1 MSWFKNLKIFY
12 KIMLIL
18 VVYVVALGIN
28 TTIGVNSLLS
38 TQEHLVKLEQK
49 IYDSVRL
56 ATVNDTLLKRA
67 DELLTQAVSFS
78 EDDLKLQGIE
88 SIVQL
93 TENLEQLKQL
103 DTERLAELE
112 NIDSNVKKYQA
123 IAVPLVE
130 SMLSDEADFSVLQGQ
145 IKAKAALFETTNK
158 ALTNYQK
165 IINDEFKVTIGKAV
179 ASGEDALYSS
189 SAISAIF
196 FVVLA
201 LFITYIASAIS
212 STANQLSSSLKE
224 LAEGEGELSQR
235 IPVNGSDELGSTAS
249 NFNNF
254 MDKLS
259 RIVQNIMNV
268 SNPLVETAN
277 DLDSNTQLVRGVTDQ
292 LGIKAREA
300 KDAMDEITQSIAEI
314 STSASAAS
322 VAMQDTEERTNKG
335 LEIVT
340 TTISNSKDLNSQIIN
355 AAELVERLAKD
366 TENVANILDVI
377 SSIAEQT
384 NLLALNA
391 AIEAARAGEQG
402 RGFAVVADEV
412 RALASK
418 SGDATTEIRNVL
430 NRLEDAAA
438 STVSAMQSAK
448 GQSEMSEKCA
458 VETGDYL
465 QQIKNQVE
473 QVNGMNMTI
482 AAATEEQ
489 TMVVASVSD
498 IITAMVDS
506 VESTEV
512 SFGELAVLAHQLLGA
527 SDSLKDSTNQFK
539 L

>member
-1 MSWFKNLKIFY
+1 
-12 KIMLIL
+12 MLIL
-18 VVYVVALGIN
+18 GVYIVALVIN
-28 TTIGVNSLLS
+28 TSIGISSLLS
-38 TQEHLVKLEQK
+38 TQEHLIKLEQK

-56 ATVNDTLLKRA
+56 ATVNEPLLKRA

-78 EDDLKLQGIE
+78 EEDLKLQGIE
-88 SIVQL
+88 SISQL
-93 TENLEQLKQL
+93 VANLQKLEQL
-103 DTERLAELE
+103 DTERQAELE
-112 NIDSNVKKYQA
+112 TIKNNVKEYQT

-130 SMLSDEADFSVLQGQ
+130 AMLSDEADFSLLEGK
-145 IKAKAALFETTNK
+145 IKAKANLFEVTNN
-158 ALTNYQK
+158 ALTDYQET
-165 IINDEFKVTIGKAV
+165 ISQEFKVTIGKAV
-179 ASGEDALYSS
+179 SSGESALYST

-196 FVVLA
+196 LVVLA

-224 LAEGEGELSQR
+224 LSDGEGELSKR
-235 IPVNGSDELGSTAS
+235 ILVNSRDELGSTAF

-259 RIVQNIMNV
+259 GIVRNVMSV
-268 SNPLVETAN
+268 SNPLLETAN
-277 DLDSNTQLVRGVTDQ
+277 DLDTNSKQVRNVTNQ

-300 KDAMDEITQSIAEI
+300 KEAMDEITQSISEI
-314 STSASAAS
+314 SASASAAS
-322 VAMQDTEERTNKG
+322 VAMQDTEDRTNKG
-335 LEIVT
+335 LEIVN

-355 AAELVERLAKD
+355 AAELVGLLAKD
-366 TENVANILDVI
+366 TENVAKILDVI

-418 SGDATTEIRNVL
+418 TGDATTEIRNVL
-430 NRLEDAAA
+430 NRLEEAAV
-438 STVSAMQSAK
+438 STVGAMESATDQAK
-448 GQSEMSEKCA
+448 MSEDCA

-465 QQIKNQVE
+465 GQIKNQVE
-473 QVNGMNMTI
+473 QVNGMSMTI

-489 TMVVASVSD
+489 TMVVGNVSE
-498 IITAMVDS
+498 IIAAMVES

-512 SFGELAVLAHQLLGA
+512 SFGELAELANKLLSA
-527 SDSLKDSTNQFK
+527 SDSLKGSTSQFK

>member
-18 VVYVVALGIN
+18 GVYVIALAIN

-38 TQEHLVKLEQK
+38 TQDHLIKLEQK

-78 EDDLKLQGIE
+78 EDELKLQGIE
-88 SIVQL
+88 SINQL
-93 TENLEQLKQL
+93 VKNLKQLKQI
-103 DTERLAELE
+103 DTERLIELE
-112 NIDSNVKKYQA
+112 DIDSNVKKYQA
-123 IAVPLVE
+123 ISVPLVE
-130 SMLSDEADFSVLQGQ
+130 AMLSDEADFSVLQSK
-145 IKAKAALFETTNK
+145 IKTKAELFKATNQ
-158 ALTNYQK
+158 ALTHYQE
-165 IINDEFKVTIGKAV
+165 IISNEFKVTVGKAV
-179 ASGEDALYSS
+179 ASGEDALYTS

-196 FVVLA
+196 FVILA

-212 STANQLSSSLKE
+212 STANQLNGSLKE
-224 LAEGEGELSQR
+224 LSEGEGELSQR
-235 IPVNGSDELGSTAS
+235 IPINGRDELGSAAS

-254 MDKLS
+254 MDKLGG
-259 RIVQNIMNV
+259 IVRSIMNV
-268 SNPLVETAN
+268 SNPLLETAN
-277 DLDSNTQLVRGVTDQ
+277 DLDSNTQQVRNVTEQ
-292 LGIKAREA
+292 LGVKAREA
-300 KDAMDEITQSIAEI
+300 KQAMDEITQSISEI
-314 STSASAAS
+314 STSASDAS
-322 VAMQDTEERTNKG
+322 VAMQDTEDRTNKG

-340 TTISNSKDLNSQIIN
+340 TTISNSKDLNTQIIN

-377 SSIAEQT
+377 STIAEQT

-418 SGDATTEIRNVL
+418 TGDATTEIRNVL
-430 NRLEDAAA
+430 NRLEEAAV
-438 STVSAMQSAK
+438 STVGAMQSAK
-448 GQSEMSEKCA
+448 GQSEMSENCA
-458 VETGDYL
+458 IETGDYL
-465 QQIKNQVE
+465 EQIKNQVE

-489 TMVVASVSD
+489 TMVVASVSE
-498 IITAMVDS
+498 IITAMVES

-512 SFGELAVLAHQLLGA
+512 SFGELTVLANKLLSA
-527 SDSLKDSTNQFK
+527 SDSLKGSTSQFK

>member
-18 VVYVVALGIN
+18 GVYVVALAIN
-28 TTIGVNSLLS
+28 TTIGVSSLLS
-38 TQEHLVKLEQK
+38 TQGHLVKLEQK
-49 IYDSVRL
+49 IYDSVIL

-88 SIVQL
+88 SINQL
-93 TENLEQLKQL
+93 TKNLQQLEKL
-103 DTERLAELE
+103 DTERLTELKD
-112 NIDSNVKKYQA
+112 IDSNVKKYQA

-130 SMLSDEADFSVLQGQ
+130 AMLSDEADFSALQGQ
-145 IKAKAALFETTNK
+145 IKAKAELFEATNK
-158 ALTNYQK
+158 ALTHYQQIVNK
-165 IINDEFKVTIGKAV
+165 EFKVTIGKAV
-179 ASGEDALYSS
+179 ASGEDALYTS
-189 SAISAIF
+189 SAISAVF

-212 STANQLSSSLKE
+212 STANQLSGSLKE
-224 LAEGEGELSQR
+224 LSEGEGELSQR
-235 IPVNGSDELGSTAS
+235 IPVNGRDELGSTAS
-249 NFNNF
+249 NFNSF

-259 RIVQNIMNV
+259 SIVRSIMNV
-268 SNPLVETAN
+268 SNPLLETAN
-277 DLDSNTQLVRGVTDQ
+277 DLDSNTQQVRSVTDQ
-292 LGIKAREA
+292 LGVKAREA
-300 KDAMDEITQSIAEI
+300 KQAMDEITQSISEI
-314 STSASAAS
+314 STSASDAS
-322 VAMQDTEERTNKG
+322 VAMQDTEDRTNKG

-340 TTISNSKDLNSQIIN
+340 TTIANSKDLNSQIIN

-377 SSIAEQT
+377 STIAEQT

-418 SGDATTEIRNVL
+418 TGDATTEIRNVL
-430 NRLEDAAA
+430 NRLEEAAV
-438 STVSAMQSAK
+438 STVNAMESAK
-448 GQSEMSEKCA
+448 GQSEMSENCA

-465 QQIKNQVE
+465 EQIKQQVE

-489 TMVVASVSD
+489 TMVVSNVSE
-498 IITAMVDS
+498 IITAMVES

-512 SFGELAVLAHQLLGA
+512 SFSELAVLANKLLSA
-527 SDSLKDSTNQFK
+527 SDSLKESTSQFK

>member
-1 MSWFKNLKIFY
+1 MSWFKNLKVFY

-18 VVYVVALGIN
+18 GVYIVALVIN
-28 TTIGVNSLLS
+28 TSIGISSLLS
-38 TQEHLVKLEQK
+38 TQEHLIKLEQK

-56 ATVNDTLLKRA
+56 ATVNEPLLKRA

-78 EDDLKLQGIE
+78 EEDLKLQGIE
-88 SIVQL
+88 SISQL
-93 TENLEQLKQL
+93 VANLQKLEQL
-103 DTERLAELE
+103 DTERQAELE
-112 NIDSNVKKYQA
+112 TIKNNVKEYQT

-130 SMLSDEADFSVLQGQ
+130 AMLSDEADFSLLEGK
-145 IKAKAALFETTNK
+145 IKAKANLFEVTNN
-158 ALTNYQK
+158 ALTDYQET
-165 IINDEFKVTIGKAV
+165 ISQEFKVTIGKAV
-179 ASGEDALYSS
+179 SSGESALYST

-196 FVVLA
+196 LVVLA

-224 LAEGEGELSQR
+224 LSDGEGELSKR
-235 IPVNGSDELGSTAS
+235 ILVNSRDELGSTAF

-259 RIVQNIMNV
+259 GIVRNVMSV
-268 SNPLVETAN
+268 SNPLLETAN
-277 DLDSNTQLVRGVTDQ
+277 DLDTNSKQVRNVTNQ

-300 KDAMDEITQSIAEI
+300 KEAMDEITQSISEI
-314 STSASAAS
+314 SASASAAS
-322 VAMQDTEERTNKG
+322 VAMQDTEDRTNKG
-335 LEIVT
+335 LEIVN

-355 AAELVERLAKD
+355 AAELVGLLAKD
-366 TENVANILDVI
+366 TENVAKILDVI

-418 SGDATTEIRNVL
+418 TGDATTEIRNVL
-430 NRLEDAAA
+430 NRLEEAAV
-438 STVSAMQSAK
+438 STVGAMESATDQAK
-448 GQSEMSEKCA
+448 MSEDCA

-465 QQIKNQVE
+465 GQIKNQVE
-473 QVNGMNMTI
+473 QVNGMSMTI

-489 TMVVASVSD
+489 TMVVGNVSE
-498 IITAMVDS
+498 IIAAMVES

-512 SFGELAVLAHQLLGA
+512 SFGELAELANKLLSA
-527 SDSLKDSTNQFK
+527 SDSLKGSTSQFK

>member
-18 VVYVVALGIN
+18 VVYVVALAIN
-28 TTIGVNSLLS
+28 TSIGISSLLS
-38 TQEHLVKLEQK
+38 TQQHLVKLEQK

-56 ATVNDTLLKRA
+56 ATVNETLLKRA

-88 SIVQL
+88 NISQL
-93 TENLEQLKQL
+93 AENLTQLKQL
-103 DTERLAELE
+103 DTERLAELDT
-112 NIDSNVKKYQA
+112 IDSNVKKYQA
-123 IAVPLVE
+123 IAVPLVDA
-130 SMLSDEADFSVLQGQ
+130 MLSDDADFSVLQEQ
-145 IKAKAALFETTNK
+145 IKSKAALFEATNK
-158 ALTNYQK
+158 ALTHYQT
-165 IINDEFKVTIGKAV
+165 IIDEEFKATVGKAV
-179 ASGEDALYSS
+179 ASGEDALYTS
-189 SAISAIF
+189 SAISATF
-196 FVVLA
+196 FVILA
-201 LFITYIASAIS
+201 ILITYIATAIS
-212 STANQLSSSLKE
+212 STANQLNNSLKE
-224 LAEGEGELSQR
+224 LSEGEGELSKR
-235 IPVNGSDELGSTAS
+235 IPINGSDELGSTAS
-249 NFNNF
+249 NFNKF

-259 RIVQNIMNV
+259 DIVRSTMNV
-268 SNPLVETAN
+268 STPLLETAN
-277 DLDSNTQLVRGVTDQ
+277 DLDSNTQVVRGVTDQ
-292 LGIKAREA
+292 LGTKAREA
-300 KDAMDEITQSIAEI
+300 KEAMDEITQSITEI
-314 STSASAAS
+314 STSASDAS

-340 TTISNSKDLNSQIIN
+340 TTISNSKGLNTQIIN

-430 NRLEDAAA
+430 NRLEEAAA
-438 STVSAMQSAK
+438 STVNAMQSAK
-448 GQSEMSEKCA
+448 GQSEMSERCA

-465 QQIKNQVE
+465 EQIKTQVE
-473 QVNGMNMTI
+473 HVNGMNMTI

-489 TMVVASVSD
+489 TMVVASVSE
-498 IITAMVDS
+498 IITAMVES

-512 SFGELAVLAHQLLGA
+512 SFSELAILANKLLNA
-527 SDSLKDSTNQFK
+527 SDSLKESTSQFK

>member
-18 VVYVVALGIN
+18 GVYVVALAIN
-28 TTIGVNSLLS
+28 TTIGVSSLLA
-38 TQEHLVKLEQK
+38 TQDHLIKLEQK

-78 EDDLKLQGIE
+78 EDDLKLQGVE
-88 SIVQL
+88 SISQL
-93 TENLEQLKQL
+93 VKNLQQLKQL
-103 DTERLAELE
+103 DTERLKELE

-130 SMLSDEADFSVLQGQ
+130 AMLSDEADFSVLQGK
-145 IKAKAALFETTNK
+145 IKTKAELFEATNK
-158 ALTNYQK
+158 ALTQYQQ
-165 IINDEFKVTIGKAV
+165 IINDEFKETIKKAV
-179 ASGEDALYSS
+179 TSGEDALYSS
-189 SAISAIF
+189 SAISAVF

-224 LAEGEGELSQR
+224 LSEGEGELSQR
-235 IPVNGSDELGSTAS
+235 IPVNGRDELGSTAF

-259 RIVQNIMNV
+259 GIVRSIMNV
-268 SNPLVETAN
+268 SNPLLETAN
-277 DLDSNTQLVRGVTDQ
+277 DLDSNTQQVRNVTDQ

-300 KDAMDEITQSIAEI
+300 KQAMDEITQSISEI
-314 STSASAAS
+314 STSASDAS
-322 VAMQDTEERTNKG
+322 VAMQDTEDRTNKG

-340 TTISNSKDLNSQIIN
+340 TTISNSKDLNTQIIN

-377 SSIAEQT
+377 STIAEQT

-418 SGDATTEIRNVL
+418 TGDATTEIRNVL
-430 NRLEDAAA
+430 NRLEEAAV
-438 STVSAMQSAK
+438 STVGAMQAAK
-448 GQSEMSEKCA
+448 GQSEMSENCA

-465 QQIKNQVE
+465 EQIKNQVE

-489 TMVVASVSD
+489 TMVVASVSE
-498 IITAMVDS
+498 IITAMVES

-512 SFGELAVLAHQLLGA
+512 SFSELAVLANKLLSA
-527 SDSLKDSTNQFK
+527 SDSLKDSTSQFK

>member
-1 MSWFKNLKIFY
+1 MSWFKNLKVFY

-18 VVYVVALGIN
+18 GVYIVALVIN
-28 TTIGVNSLLS
+28 TSIGISSLLS
-38 TQEHLVKLEQK
+38 TQEHLIKLEQK

-56 ATVNDTLLKRA
+56 ATVNEPLLKRA

-78 EDDLKLQGIE
+78 EEDLKLQGIE
-88 SIVQL
+88 SIRQL
-93 TENLEQLKQL
+93 VANLQKLEQL
-103 DTERLAELE
+103 DTERQTELE
-112 NIDSNVKKYQA
+112 NIKNNVKKYQT

-130 SMLSDEADFSVLQGQ
+130 AMLSDDADFSVLEGK
-145 IKAKAALFETTNK
+145 IKAKANLFEVTNN
-158 ALTNYQK
+158 ALTDYQE
-165 IINDEFKVTIGKAV
+165 IISQEFKVTIGKAV
-179 ASGEDALYSS
+179 SSGESALYST

-196 FVVLA
+196 LVVLA

-224 LAEGEGELSQR
+224 LSDGEGELSKR
-235 IPVNGSDELGSTAS
+235 ILVNSRDELGSTAF

-259 RIVQNIMNV
+259 GIVRSVMSV
-268 SNPLVETAN
+268 SNPLLETAN
-277 DLDSNTQLVRGVTDQ
+277 DLDTNSKQVRNVTNQ

-300 KDAMDEITQSIAEI
+300 KEAMDEITQSISEI
-314 STSASAAS
+314 SASASAAS
-322 VAMQDTEERTNKG
+322 VAMQDTEDRTNKG
-335 LEIVT
+335 LEIVN

-355 AAELVERLAKD
+355 AAELVGLLAKD
-366 TENVANILDVI
+366 TENVAKILDVI

-418 SGDATTEIRNVL
+418 TGDATTEIRNVL
-430 NRLEDAAA
+430 NRLEEAAV
-438 STVSAMQSAK
+438 STVGAMESATDQAK
-448 GQSEMSEKCA
+448 MSEDCA
-458 VETGDYL
+458 IETGDYL
-465 QQIKNQVE
+465 GQIKNQVE
-473 QVNGMNMTI
+473 QVNGMSMTI

-489 TMVVASVSD
+489 TMVVGNVSE
-498 IITAMVDS
+498 IIAAMVES

-512 SFGELAVLAHQLLGA
+512 SFSELAVLANKLLSA
-527 SDSLKDSTNQFK
+527 SDSLKDSTSQFK

>member
-1 MSWFKNLKIFY
+1 MSWFKNLKVFY

-18 VVYVVALGIN
+18 GVYIVALVIN
-28 TTIGVNSLLS
+28 TSIGISSLLS
-38 TQEHLVKLEQK
+38 TQEHLIKLEQK

-56 ATVNDTLLKRA
+56 ATVNEPLLKRA

-78 EDDLKLQGIE
+78 EEDLKLQGIE
-88 SIVQL
+88 SIGQL
-93 TENLEQLKQL
+93 VANLQKLEQL
-103 DTERLAELE
+103 DTERQAELE
-112 NIDSNVKKYQA
+112 TIKNNVKEYQT

-130 SMLSDEADFSVLQGQ
+130 AMLSDEADFSLLEGK
-145 IKAKAALFETTNK
+145 IKAKANLFEVTNN
-158 ALTNYQK
+158 ALTDYQET
-165 IINDEFKVTIGKAV
+165 ISQEFKVTIGKAV
-179 ASGEDALYSS
+179 SSGESALYST

-196 FVVLA
+196 LVVLA

-224 LAEGEGELSQR
+224 LSDGEGELSKR
-235 IPVNGSDELGSTAS
+235 ILVNSRDELGSTAF

-259 RIVQNIMNV
+259 GIVRNVMSV
-268 SNPLVETAN
+268 SNPLLETAN
-277 DLDSNTQLVRGVTDQ
+277 DLDTNSKQVRNVTNQ

-300 KDAMDEITQSIAEI
+300 KEAMDEITQSISEI
-314 STSASAAS
+314 SASASAAS
-322 VAMQDTEERTNKG
+322 VAMQDTEDRTNKG
-335 LEIVT
+335 LEIVN

-355 AAELVERLAKD
+355 AAELVGLLAKD
-366 TENVANILDVI
+366 TENVAKILDVI

-418 SGDATTEIRNVL
+418 TGDATTEIRNVL
-430 NRLEDAAA
+430 NRLEEAAV
-438 STVSAMQSAK
+438 STVGAMESATDQAK
-448 GQSEMSEKCA
+448 MSEDCA
-458 VETGDYL
+458 IETGDYL
-465 QQIKNQVE
+465 GQIKNQVE
-473 QVNGMNMTI
+473 QVNGMSMTI

-489 TMVVASVSD
+489 TMVVGNVSE
-498 IITAMVDS
+498 IIAAMVES

-512 SFGELAVLAHQLLGA
+512 SFSELAVLANKLLSA
-527 SDSLKDSTNQFK
+527 SDSLKDSTSQFK